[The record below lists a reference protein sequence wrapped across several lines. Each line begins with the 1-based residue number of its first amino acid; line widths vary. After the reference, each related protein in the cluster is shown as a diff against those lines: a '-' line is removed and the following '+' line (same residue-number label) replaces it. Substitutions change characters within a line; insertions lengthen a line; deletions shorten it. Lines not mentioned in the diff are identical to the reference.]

1 MRIEG
6 GLENG
11 LKGGFE
17 GIEEGENGFGEDL
30 EIGFVLRHFVEV
42 GKHALQS
49 VAI

>member
-1 MRIEG
+1 M
-6 GLENG
+6 ENG

-30 EIGFVLRHFVEV
+30 EIRFVLRHFVEV
-42 GKHALQS
+42 GKHALKS